1 MYTGIFKCRNQRWC
15 SFFHPSKH
23 FIRPNCQDR
32 PLSCTTV
39 VRDHLS
45 HVSFIKRQLLHSI
58 SSRSTAFGN
67 SDSGLHI
74 RSNMCWTNIQFRTC
88 SSGANGRNTSEDK
101 HGPVKDGASFDN
113 EKTQRERV
121 SEEAKHCD
129 AHAQLGEQD
138 QKEWLHNEKLAI
150 ESKRKESPFL
160 TRREK
165 FKNEFLRRIVPWE
178 KLHVS
183 WDNFPYYINEHTKN
197 TLVECVASHLKHKKC
212 TTSYGARLTSSSG
225 RIMLQSVPGTELYR
239 ERTVKALARDLKVPL
254 LVLDSS
260 VLAPYDF
267 GDDEIESDDSAGEE
281 SCLESEAEDDNDAV
295 NEEEWTS
302 SAEAKSDCSDDDAVD
317 LEANAE
323 AALKKLLP
331 CSLEEFEKRVSGEC
345 DSSSESSKNESA
357 GNSEIPKRPLNKG
370 DRVKYVGPSI
380 RIEADDR
387 VILGKIPTSDGL
399 KNAYTTIR
407 GRPLSSG
414 QLGEVYEVN
423 GDRVAVILDSGND
436 NKEDD
441 GEKDEKLT
449 EQPAK
454 APVYWIDAK
463 DIEHDPDT
471 GIEYCYIAMEALCE
485 VLRSVQPL
493 IVYFPDSSQWLSRAV
508 PKSNRKDFLSKVQ
521 EMFDK
526 LSGPVVLICGQNK
539 AETGSKEKERFTML
553 LPNLGRL
560 AKLPLSLKHLTDGLR
575 GAKRSNENDITKLF
589 TNILCL
595 YPPKEEDLLR
605 TFNKQVEEDRRIVIS
620 RSNLI
625 ELHKVLEEN
634 EMSCMDLLHINT
646 DGLILTKR
654 KAEKVIGWAK
664 NHYLSSCLLPCI
676 KGDRLSLPRESLE
689 MAIMRLKEQETISEK
704 PSQNLKNLAKDE
716 YESNFVSAVVAP
728 GEIGVKFNDVGA
740 LEEVKKALNEL
751 VILPMRRPELF
762 SHGNLLRPCKG
773 ILLFGPP
780 GTGKTLLAKALAT
793 EAGANFI
800 SITGST
806 LTSKWFGDAEK
817 LTKALFSFASKLAP
831 VIIFVDEVDSLL
843 GARGGSFEHEATR
856 RMRNEFMAAW
866 DGLRSKDSQRILI
879 LGATNRPFDLDDA
892 VIRRLPRRIHVDL
905 PDAENRMKILRI
917 ILNRENLEADFQF
930 DKLANATEGYSGS
943 DLKNLCIAAA
953 YRPVEELLEEEKG
966 GKNGATPALRPLNL
980 EDFIQSKA
988 KVGPS
993 VSFDAASMNEL
1004 RKWNE
1009 QYGEVSMQ
1017 EMMKGRNDRC
1027 SLLKQELQQRAG
1039 MTPKFDAAVKVWQRC
1054 PLPKQTIALHKLM
1067 KEEHLISLREGTSG
1081 ADDAK
1086 DRTFLTSAPTF
1097 FAKMHDVAVA
1107 LNWSLLLACGGRGAV
1122 MAVFAAAKIGA
1133 RRTKGC
1139 RS

>member
-1 MYTGIFKCRNQRWC
+1 MYAGIIKCRNPRWG

-32 PLSCTTV
+32 SMSCCCSIV
-39 VRDHLS
+39 ARAPFLHAG
-45 HVSFIKRQLLHSI
+45 FIKRKLLYSLSSKSI
-58 SSRSTAFGN
+58 AFRN
-67 SDSGLHI
+67 SDGGLLR
-74 RSNMCWTNIQFRTC
+74 RSNTCWTDIQFRAC
-88 SSGANGRNTSEDK
+88 SSGSDGRNTSEDK
-101 HGPVKDGASFDN
+101 HAPVKDGASSDN
-113 EKTQRERV
+113 EKTRQETV
-121 SEEAKHCD
+121 SEDAKHCD
-129 AHAQLGEQD
+129 AHARLGEQD

-150 ESKRKESPFL
+150 EAKKKESPSL

-225 RIMLQSVPGTELYR
+225 RILLQSVPGTELYR
-239 ERTVKALARDLKVPL
+239 ERTVKALAQDLQVPL
-254 LVLDSS
+254 LVLDSG
-260 VLAPYDF
+260 VLAHYDF
-267 GDDEIESDDSAGEE
+267 GDDECVSDDSAEAVEDGI
-281 SCLESEAEDDNDAV
+281 SESEVEDENDTV

-302 SAEAKSDCSDDDAVD
+302 SVEAKSDFSDDDAVD
-317 LEANAE
+317 VEATAE

-331 CSLEEFEKRVSGEC
+331 FSLQEFEKRVSGEC
-345 DSSSESSKNESA
+345 DSSSEPSKNEA
-357 GNSEIPKRPLNKG
+357 EDTSETLKKPLNKG

-380 RIEADDR
+380 RIEADDM
-387 VILGKIPTSDGL
+387 L
-399 KNAYTTIR
+399 
-407 GRPLSSG
+407 LSSG
-414 QLGEVYEVN
+414 QRGEVYEMN
-423 GDRVAVILDSGND
+423 GDQVAVILDIGND
-436 NKEDD
+436 NKSNE
-441 GEKDEKLT
+441 GEKDEKLQ

-454 APVYWIDAK
+454 APVCWIDAK

-471 GIEYCYIAMEALCE
+471 ETEDCYIAMEVLCE
-485 VLRSVQPL
+485 VLCSMQPI
-493 IVYFPDSSQWLSRAV
+493 IVYFADSSQWLSRAV
-508 PKSNRKDFLSKVQ
+508 PKSNHKDFVSKVQ
-521 EMFDK
+521 EMFDQ
-526 LSGPVVLICGQNK
+526 LPGPVVLICGQNK
-539 AETGSKEKERFTML
+539 AETGSKEKERFTMV
-553 LPNLGRL
+553 LPNLGHL
-560 AKLPLSLKHLTDGLR
+560 AKLPLSLTHLTEGLK
-575 GAKRSNENDITKLF
+575 GAKRSNENDIYKLF

-595 YPPKEEDLLR
+595 NPPKEEDHLR
-605 TFNKQVEEDRRIVIS
+605 TFNKQVEEDRKIVIS
-620 RSNLI
+620 RSNLN

-634 EMSCMDLLHINT
+634 EMSCMDLLHVNT

-676 KGDRLSLPRESLE
+676 KGDRLSLPRKSLE
-689 MAIMRLKEQETISEK
+689 IAIVRLKEQETIPEK
-704 PSQNLKNLAKDE
+704 PSQNLKNVAMDE

-740 LEEVKKALNEL
+740 LEDVKKALNEL

-762 SHGNLLRPCKG
+762 SRGNLLRPCKG

-793 EAGANFI
+793 EAEANFI

-866 DGLRSKDSQRILI
+866 DGMRSKDSQRILI

-892 VIRRLPRRIHVDL
+892 VIRRLPRRILVDL

-917 ILNRENLEADFQF
+917 ILSRENLEPDFQF

-966 GKNGATPALRPLNL
+966 GKNGAALALRTLNL
-980 EDFIQSKA
+980 NDFIQSKA

-1009 QYGEVSMQ
+1009 QYGEGGS
-1017 EMMKGRNDRC
+1017 R
-1027 SLLKQELQQRAG
+1027 KQSPFG
-1039 MTPKFDAAVKVWQRC
+1039 F
-1054 PLPKQTIALHKLM
+1054 
-1067 KEEHLISLREGTSG
+1067 
-1081 ADDAK
+1081 
-1086 DRTFLTSAPTF
+1086 
-1097 FAKMHDVAVA
+1097 
-1107 LNWSLLLACGGRGAV
+1107 
-1122 MAVFAAAKIGA
+1122 
-1133 RRTKGC
+1133 
-1139 RS
+1139 